1 MGYNK
6 NYGGKKYLS
15 NTNRGCV
22 YIPSVDAKDL
32 YLANHFVNEQRN
44 KQGYRLI
51 TRKGNINFTKY
62 INSFDYS
69 LDLIKLREIADS
81 VLPRRDAFSFI
92 ENGKEYS
99 NRIINVTFK
108 YSLKEF
114 NKLKKNVFVRQG
126 YDLLNVVFR
135 DCIAVSNGE
144 IIGIQTNTPVLSP
157 VDNLPSGFKYISDK
171 GCGYYIDKSPRVNQS
186 VRALRKT
193 LYEDGFVCE
202 GIHYVRFKRS
212 SGSARVGKCLFIDVR
227 LYGAMHKW
235 EMCGLS
241 IKTGDQVDLAALEA
255 YIALPTSS
263 IIDLIE
269 IKPENILIVPD
280 RDSIFNESSIVTE
293 IGKDGWLKT
302 SEKEVKVSNSIF
314 DGQSLIDKSIMGEYD
329 KYGMLL
335 LRNKFFKSCCFN
347 TNISKFFRDNKICN
361 LSQLHPQSVTL
372 AESID
377 DIKLITTPNSIK
389 YAKFGSLVDWLNRI
403 DSMFGIVKHEKK
415 THFFDGKMVQAHYQ
429 LLNTI
434 RLTPD
439 EVADL
444 VRPSLAYVSKINTI
458 PEVLKYHVKCS
469 LTEDD
474 EILENYGMS
483 EKNEI
488 IYKMM
493 NLSKSFYDTK
503 LYYDFKKET
512 CKAYLRNM
520 KKGHLLINGNYSV
533 LFGNP
538 YEMLLHSIGCFDGNT
553 SLPPGTVHTLRY
565 DFDTEILGCRSPHIS
580 TSNILITKNIRHDA
594 IDRYFNLTD
603 EIVCINAI
611 NENILERLSGADYDS
626 DSMIISN
633 NSIIINAAKKY
644 YDIFKV
650 PANHVYAKKVQRI
663 YNAENQAD
671 LDFRTSDNRIGEIV
685 NLSQELNTIMWNTI
699 NSKEFCN
706 KSNDEIYQSVKNI
719 YFDICQL
726 NIMSCIEIDKAKKE
740 FDVKMGD
747 EIKRIRNRYQQT
759 DKNGKAIKPAFL
771 GYIAKTKGYY
781 NTDKK
786 SYVHHNTTMD
796 YVLKEINSNRAT
808 KGKASG
814 FVPLS
819 DCFSFTEYNKNL
831 VNKKQISKIIEMCY
845 SSSARISAIYMCIL
859 YDIQEKNFLATRE
872 KETLYYSVNALK
884 VNPHT
889 MSRLINC
896 TDMPEHS
903 KISKLLFNAIFNYC
917 NNSIAEIIPTLDR
930 PTTFLEKSRYGNIDI
945 YGMKYEI
952 KKI

>member
-1 MGYNK
+1 MN
-6 NYGGKKYLS
+6 NE
-15 NTNRGCV
+15 NRKCV
-22 YIPSVDAKDL
+22 YIPSIDAKDL
-32 YLANHFVNEQRN
+32 YLANHFIDEKRN
-44 KQGYRLI
+44 KQGYRLL
-51 TRKGNINFTKY
+51 TRKGTINFSKY

-69 LDLIKLREIADS
+69 LDLIKLREIANGI
-81 VLPRRDAFSFI
+81 LPKKELFSFS

-99 NRIINVTFK
+99 NKIINVTFK
-108 YSLKEF
+108 YSMKKF
-114 NKLKKNVFVRQG
+114 NKLKKNTFIKQG
-126 YDLLNVVFR
+126 YDLIDTVFH
-135 DCIAVSNGE
+135 DSIAIVDGE
-144 IIGIQTNTPVLSP
+144 IIGIQTNTSVLSP
-157 VDNLPSGFKYISDK
+157 VDNLPSGFKYISDNNS
-171 GCGYYIDKSPRVNQS
+171 GYYIDKNPKVDKS
-186 VRALRKT
+186 VRELRKI
-193 LYEDGFVCE
+193 LYEEGFICE

-212 SGSARVGKCLFIDVR
+212 SGSARVGKCLFIDER
-227 LYGAMHKW
+227 LYQAMHKW
-235 EMCGLS
+235 EMCGVS
-241 IKTGDQVDLAALEA
+241 IVTGDSVDLAALEA

-263 IIDLIE
+263 IVDLIK

-280 RDSIFNESSIVTE
+280 RESIFNESSIVTE
-293 IGKDGWLKT
+293 IGEDGWLKT
-302 SEKEVKVSNSIF
+302 GEKTIQVSNSIF
-314 DGQSLIDKSIMGEYD
+314 DGQSLIDKSLMGEYD
-329 KYGMLL
+329 KFGMLL
-335 LRNKFFKSCCFN
+335 LRNRYFKSCCFN
-347 TNISKFFRDNKICN
+347 TNISKFFRDNKIYEI
-361 LSQLHPQSVTL
+361 SQLHPQSITL
-372 AESID
+372 AQTID

-389 YAKFGSLVDWLNRI
+389 YAKFGSLLDWLKKI

-429 LLNTI
+429 LLNTV

-439 EVADL
+439 EVSEL
-444 VRPSLAYVSKINTI
+444 VRPSLDYVSKINTI

-469 LTEDD
+469 LREDED
-474 EILENYGMS
+474 FLENYGMS

-488 IYKMM
+488 IYSMM
-493 NLSKSFYDTK
+493 NLSKTFYDTK

-512 CKAYLRNM
+512 CKAYLRNL

-565 DFDTEILGCRSPHIS
+565 DFDTELLGCRSPHIS

-633 NSIIINAAKKY
+633 NHIIINAAKKY
-644 YDIFKV
+644 YKMFKV
-650 PANHVYAKKVQRI
+650 PANHVYAKKVSRI

-685 NLSQELNTIMWNTI
+685 NLSQELNTIMWDTI
-699 NSKEFCN
+699 NSIAFFN
-706 KSNDEIYQSVKNI
+706 KSDDEIYNAIKNI
-719 YFDICQL
+719 YYDICQL

-740 FDVKMGD
+740 FDVNMGD
-747 EIKRIRNRYQQT
+747 EIKRIRNRYKQT
-759 DKNGKAIKPAFL
+759 DKDGKSIKPAFL

-781 NTDKK
+781 DSEKK
-786 SYVHHNTTMD
+786 SYVQHATTMD
-796 YVLKEINSNRAT
+796 YVLKEISRSRAA
-808 KGKASG
+808 KGKASD
-814 FVPLS
+814 FTPLS
-819 DCFSFTEYNKNL
+819 NCFYFSEYNKNL

-845 SSSARISAIYMCIL
+845 SSSARISAIRMCNL
-859 YDIQEKNFLATRE
+859 YDIEEKSLLTNRE
-872 KETLYYSVNALK
+872 KEALYYSINALK

-889 MSRLINC
+889 LSRLINY

-917 NNSIAEIIPTLDR
+917 GNSLVEILPKMDK
-930 PTTFLEKSRYGNIDI
+930 PTTFLESSRSGNIDI
-945 YGMKYEI
+945 YDMKYEI
-952 KKI
+952 KKVECPDF